1 MKKINTGSSDFSD
14 LRKENVIYVDKTA
27 YMRRLAS
34 DEENKVVFMSRPRRF
49 GKSLTVSAFK
59 ALFQGRREL
68 FRGLDIE
75 RLGWNWQTHPVIH
88 FRFSE
93 VATDSIDRFDKTF
106 SSVVKRSLADAGC
119 EYDDKEDYSVN
130 FANAIE
136 ALHAK
141 SVKDHKEDPE
151 GKGEGVV
158 ILIDEYDAPVGHAL
172 DDIPK
177 AEAIRA
183 RMSSLYA
190 QMKDRTGCIRF
201 LFMTGISKFTK
212 LSVFSALSNIV
223 DLSQRDEYATMFG
236 YTEEELTAN
245 FEEHL
250 REHAVI
256 MGKSYEDY
264 RAEMKRWYNG
274 FRFAKND
281 PTTVYNPISV
291 ALTLSEKPTRGFSA
305 TWATTGRPSM
315 LMNYLK
321 REDLLSI
328 DYEEMSGVP
337 AAAFDVADLRNL
349 TATALLFQSGYLTVK
364 DYDADSEDYTIGVPD
379 EEVRRDLATLIAGV
393 AAGETDVWAANLGK
407 TLLHANWPKFFV
419 GLKSLYA
426 HLPYGPKEDDVQ
438 EFSYER
444 ILYALLASQGVE
456 VVSEDRQSNGR
467 ADIVA
472 KHKKGIYV
480 FELKVDEPVDK
491 AFKQIRE
498 KKYAEPYLADGRPIW
513 LIGLSF
519 DSQTRHLVDCAAK
532 EFGEIHG

>member
-68 FRGLDIE
+68 FKGLDIE

-88 FRFSE
+88 FRFNELRTESAE
-93 VATDSIDRFDKTF
+93 AFEADLTEY
-106 SSVVKRSLADAGC
+106 VKGRLTEAGYAYDPTKSYSLNFADA
-119 EYDDKEDYSVN
+119 
-130 FANAIE
+130 IE
-136 ALHAK
+136 VLHAK
-141 SVKDHKEDPE
+141 SVKDHEADPV

-158 ILIDEYDAPVGHAL
+158 ILIDEYDAPVEHAL

-256 MGKSYEDY
+256 MGKSYEDEAS
-264 RAEMKRWYNG
+264 RRLG
-274 FRFAKND
+274 PR
-281 PTTVYNPISV
+281 
-291 ALTLSEKPTRGFSA
+291 RG
-305 TWATTGRPSM
+305 
-315 LMNYLK
+315 
-321 REDLLSI
+321 
-328 DYEEMSGVP
+328 
-337 AAAFDVADLRNL
+337 
-349 TATALLFQSGYLTVK
+349 
-364 DYDADSEDYTIGVPD
+364 
-379 EEVRRDLATLIAGV
+379 VRR
-393 AAGETDVWAANLGK
+393 
-407 TLLHANWPKFFV
+407 
-419 GLKSLYA
+419 
-426 HLPYGPKEDDVQ
+426 
-438 EFSYER
+438 
-444 ILYALLASQGVE
+444 
-456 VVSEDRQSNGR
+456 
-467 ADIVA
+467 
-472 KHKKGIYV
+472 
-480 FELKVDEPVDK
+480 
-491 AFKQIRE
+491 
-498 KKYAEPYLADGRPIW
+498 
-513 LIGLSF
+513 
-519 DSQTRHLVDCAAK
+519 C
-532 EFGEIHG
+532 

>member
-1 MKKINTGSSDFSD
+1 MKKINTGTSDFED
-14 LRKENVIYVDKTA
+14 LIKSECIYVDKTA

-34 DEENKVVFMSRPRRF
+34 DKGNKVVFMSRPRRF

-75 RLGWNWQTHPVIH
+75 RLGWTWQTHPVIH
-88 FRFSE
+88 FRFNELRTESAE
-93 VATDSIDRFDKTF
+93 AFEADLTDYVKGRLTEAGYAYDATKSY
-106 SSVVKRSLADAGC
+106 SL
-119 EYDDKEDYSVN
+119 N
-130 FANAIE
+130 FADAIE

-141 SVKDHKEDPE
+141 SVKDHETDSE

-223 DLSQRDEYATMFG
+223 DLSQRNEYATMFG

-291 ALTLSEKPTRGFSA
+291 ALTLSEKPTGGFSA

-328 DYEEMSGVP
+328 DYEKMSGVP

-444 ILYALLASQGVE
+444 ILYTLLASQGVE

-472 KHKKGIYV
+472 KHKKGIYI

-498 KKYAEPYLADGRPIW
+498 KKYVEPYLADGRPIW

-519 DSQTRHLVDCAAK
+519 DSQTRHLVDCAA
-532 EFGEIHG
+532 ERFVEIHG